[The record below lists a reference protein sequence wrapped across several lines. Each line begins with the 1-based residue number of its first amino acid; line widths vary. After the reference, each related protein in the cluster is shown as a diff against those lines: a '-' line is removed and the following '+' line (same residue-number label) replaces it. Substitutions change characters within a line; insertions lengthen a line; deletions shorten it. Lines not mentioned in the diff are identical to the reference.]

1 MRCYKCGGTLT
12 EADRCPQC
20 GAETA
25 VYKRAV
31 KASNSYYNLGL
42 AKAKVRDLTGAAE
55 SLKTSIMINKNNID
69 ARNLLGLVYCE
80 LGDVVEALSEWVI
93 SKNLQPQNNAAS
105 SYIAQIQSNQS
116 RFDMIT
122 ATIKKYNTSLKY
134 AQEGNIDMATIQLK
148 KIVAQNPQLIKA
160 HQLLALLYMKEK
172 EYGRARKL
180 LNAVLK
186 IDRNNTLAHLY
197 LKEIEEELQLKK
209 KESSQSNFLPKKRES
224 KAIDAKPLSGNDVI
238 MPRSSYK
245 EPSNGAIT
253 IINILVG
260 VALGAALIWFLVMP
274 SRYKGIT
281 EEYNQSLQSYS
292 EQLSSGN
299 VELNSLTQQLE
310 EVQAEKEALEEKLS
324 GLNGESGS
332 NKLLTAVIK
341 AANLYIANDTAA
353 AAEALLDI
361 DVSSLPTDEAKKLY
375 NTVAEATMKPAATEF
390 YNKGMTAYGK
400 ADYSSAAESFVSAF
414 KCDSTKAEAAY
425 YAAKSYVALNQPENA
440 KKYYQYIVE
449 GFQSSSYYSE
459 ANAYVSAH

>member
-20 GAETA
+20 GADTA
-25 VYKRAV
+25 LYKKAV
-31 KASNSYYNLGL
+31 RASNAYYNLGL
-42 AKAKVRDLTGAAE
+42 AKARIRDLTGAAE
-55 SLKTSIMINKNNID
+55 SLKTSIMINKNNTD

-80 LGDVVEALSEWVI
+80 MGEVVEALSEWVI
-93 SKNLQPQNNAAS
+93 SKNLKPENNPAS

-116 RFDMIT
+116 RFDMVT
-122 ATIKKYNTSLKY
+122 GTVKKYNTALKY
-134 AQEGNIDMATIQLK
+134 AKEGNLDMATIQLK
-148 KIVAQNPQLIKA
+148 KIVVQNPQLIKA
-160 HQLLALLYMKEK
+160 HQLLALLYIKDK

-186 IDRNNTLAHLY
+186 IDRNNTLAQIY
-197 LKEIEEELQLKK
+197 LKEIEEELQLRKK
-209 KESSQSNFLPKKRES
+209 QSSQSDFLPKKREKKVS
-224 KAIDAKPLSGNDVI
+224 DTKPLSGNDVI

-253 IINILVG
+253 IINILAG
-260 VALGAALIWFLVMP
+260 VAIGAALIWFLVMP

-281 EEYNQSLQSYS
+281 EEYNKSLQDYS

-299 VELNSLTQQLE
+299 VELNSMTQELE
-310 EVQAEKEALEEKLS
+310 KVRSEKEALEEKLS
-324 GLNGESGS
+324 GLSGDSGS

-353 AAEALLDI
+353 AAEALI
-361 DVSSLPTDEAKKLY
+361 DLEVSSLPTDEAKKLY
-375 NTVAEATMKPAATEF
+375 NTVAEATMKPAANEF
-390 YNKGMTAYGK
+390 YNNGTKAYGK
-400 ADYSSAAESFVSAF
+400 ADYSSAAESFVNAF

-425 YAAKSYVALNQPENA
+425 YAAKCYVALNQPENA

-449 GFQSSSYYSE
+449 GFRSSSYYSE
-459 ANAYVSAH
+459 ADAYVKAH